1 MTVSSVISSAIGT
14 KNDKFVRCNPEALN
28 WTTRRWR
35 ILEEI
40 IRYDPDVV
48 CLQEVDHFKILEM
61 ALGSIGYHG
70 R

>member
-1 MTVSSVISSAIGT
+1 MIKPYKDALKIIEHSENEAY
-14 KNDKFVRCNPEALN
+14 KNYLQLLK
-28 WTTRRWR
+28 
-35 ILEEI
+35 EEI

-48 CLQEVDHFKILEM
+48 CLQEVDHFKMLEM